1 MLKTIL
7 LLPFAALAAMSASA
21 DVPRDQLDAFSEGLE
36 SLSGEFEQITID
48 ESGQVA
54 EEAEGRLYFR
64 NPDRFRWD
72 YDAPFPQQMVADGE
86 KLWHYDESLDQVTVR
101 DQPNADESPMMVIMR
116 PELLERFYRIREG
129 SDDDVLEFVPRDQ
142 NAEFERAELHFRDG
156 VPRMLELHDRF
167 GQRTR
172 VILKELTRNPRFEE
186 DLFHFT
192 PPEGVD
198 VLEGY

>member
-1 MLKTIL
+1 MSKTSL
-7 LLPFAALAAMSASA
+7 LLPFALLTAMAAYAG
-21 DVPRDQLDAFSEGLE
+21 DPRDQLEAFSEGLE

-48 ESGQVA
+48 ESGEVA
-54 EEAEGRLYFR
+54 EEADGRLYFR

-101 DQPNADESPMMVIMR
+101 DQPEADESPVMVIMR
-116 PELLERFYRIREG
+116 PELLDNFYRIREG
-129 SDDDVLEFVPRDQ
+129 GDPEVLEFVPRGEDG
-142 NAEFERAELHFRDG
+142 EFEHAELHFHNG
-156 VPRMLELHDRF
+156 VPSMLQLHDRF
-167 GQRTR
+167 GQVTQVVLRN
-172 VILKELTRNPRFEE
+172 LERNPRLEE
-186 DLFHFT
+186 DLFRFT

>member
-1 MLKTIL
+1 MLKTSL
-7 LLPFAALAAMSASA
+7 LLPLAVLAAMSAFA
-21 DVPRDQLDAFSEGLE
+21 DEPRDQLDAFAEGLE

-129 SDDDVLEFVPRDQ
+129 SDDEVLEFVPRDKD
-142 NAEFERAELHFRDG
+142 AEFEQAELHFHDG

-172 VILKELTRNPRFEE
+172 VILKALTRNPRFEE
-186 DLFHFT
+186 DLFRFT